1 MEEGKK
7 IRGGMGKTRVGAI
20 TGDGEG
26 TEEVKV
32 GGTAS
37 APREVTS
44 NFSAAAVAPTTE
56 GLASTRRLH

>member
-1 MEEGKK
+1 
-7 IRGGMGKTRVGAI
+7 MGKTRVGAI

-26 TEEVKV
+26 TEEVKA

-37 APREVTS
+37 AAREVTS